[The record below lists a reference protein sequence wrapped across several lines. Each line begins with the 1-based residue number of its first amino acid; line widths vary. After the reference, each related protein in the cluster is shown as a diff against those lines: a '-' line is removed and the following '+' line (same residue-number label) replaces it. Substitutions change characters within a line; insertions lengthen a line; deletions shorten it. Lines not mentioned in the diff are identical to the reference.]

1 MAKLYPFPKHS
12 KLCLK
17 ISKYFLTTFINHIKI
32 NDLIFFK
39 VLGEEKFLIPFG
51 KIILLERI

>member
-1 MAKLYPFPKHS
+1 MAKLYPFPKDS

-17 ISKYFLTTFINHIKI
+17 ISKYFLNACINHIKI

-39 VLGEEKFLIPFG
+39 VLGEEKFLISFG
-51 KIILLERI
+51 